1 MNKAGIK
8 SIVLKKYHP
17 YSSKQ
22 QVVEREN
29 LLEQDFSTKSIHEK
43 RVGDITYINTIRDGW
58 CHHGVLVIKHRKR

>member
-1 MNKAGIK
+1 MKEAGIK

-29 LLEQDFSTKSIHEK
+29 LLE
-43 RVGDITYINTIRDGW
+43 
-58 CHHGVLVIKHRKR
+58 